1 MWFGLHYCLCLHNTI
16 IVLENKPISLFEWS
30 CCKGWFSLS
39 KVCQP
44 TSLCY
49 GTCSCEQEALKLE
62 YCARGGLASEY
73 RQHLLYLHK
82 QAHAKRDIA
91 ESLHAY
97 TNWARLTACEVGVFS
112 REISWLLKRHPP
124 SSFSNHLN
132 LLPMGVFWC
141 NYESIIQSKEIVG
154 FDSFTL
160 VIAGTQWVGINA
172 FVHYVN
178 CGYIWMLLL
187 RSL

>member
-30 CCKGWFSLS
+30 CCKRWFSLS

-49 GTCSCEQEALKLE
+49 GTCSCEQEALKLWSSVQE
-62 YCARGGLASEY
+62 EGLASEA
-73 RQHLLYLHK
+73 RHHLLYLHK

-91 ESLHAY
+91 ESLHAC

-160 VIAGTQWVGINA
+160 VTASQWVGINA
-172 FVHYVN
+172 FLHYVN